1 MIQYIIT
8 WRNNVAGYTKEF
20 LVDAYLWRFTKIPS
34 IDIDQLLD
42 LERIAN
48 KTYDTY
54 GKDKFREYSSLDAEY
69 IRNYKASLR

>member
-1 MIQYIIT
+1 M
-8 WRNNVAGYTKEF
+8 AGYTKEF

-48 KTYDTY
+48 NTYDTY
-54 GKDKFREYSSLDAEY
+54 GKDKFRDYASLDAEY
-69 IRNYKASLR
+69 IRNYRASLTR